1 MNKTYHKTVLRTIRS
16 TLSRFLAIFAIVALG
31 VGFLAGLLSSPVD
44 MRFSADHYYD
54 EADLYDIR
62 ILSTLGLTDSDLE
75 EVRKLD
81 EVEAVMPVH
90 DSDFV
95 LLSSEGDSY
104 TTRMHSLPSDTG
116 DGSADYL
123 NRLTARALARPLTA
137 GPAEATAIGNLLSQ
151 LLHAGEILSLIHI

>member
-1 MNKTYHKTVLRTIRS
+1 
-16 TLSRFLAIFAIVALG
+16 
-31 VGFLAGLLSSPVD
+31 

-90 DSDFV
+90 DSDFDPAV
-95 LLSSEGDSY
+95 FRKGTPTPQECTVCRQTLE
-104 TTRMHSLPSDTG
+104 
-116 DGSADYL
+116 
-123 NRLTARALARPLTA
+123 TAAP
-137 GPAEATAIGNLLSQ
+137 I
-151 LLHAGEILSLIHI
+151 I

>member
-123 NRLTARALARPLTA
+123 NRLTLVEGRLPERRVNAWCC
-137 GPAEATAIGNLLSQ
+137 
-151 LLHAGEILSLIHI
+151 